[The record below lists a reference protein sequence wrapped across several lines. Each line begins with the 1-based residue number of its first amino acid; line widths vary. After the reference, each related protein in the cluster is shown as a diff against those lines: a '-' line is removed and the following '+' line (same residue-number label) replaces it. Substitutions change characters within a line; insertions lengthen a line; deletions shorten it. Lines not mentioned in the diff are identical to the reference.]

1 MIPIGDDVPDTAR
14 FQILFAPNGRCRIVL
29 FADDAGEPQPIA
41 TLTLEA
47 ADADEMGRTLT
58 QRREAYAQAETTKSS
73 KKH

>member
-1 MIPIGDDVPDTAR
+1 
-14 FQILFAPNGRCRIVL
+14 VL

-58 QRREAYAQAETTKSS
+58 QRREAHAQAETTKSS